1 MQPEEIIRIINGNP
15 GMSLGRLSEITGWNV
30 LELEVITSDV
40 G

>member
-30 LELEVITSDV
+30 LELEVITSEV

>member
-1 MQPEEIIRIINGNP
+1 MQPEEIIRIINYNP

>member
-15 GMSLGRLSEITGWNV
+15 KISLGRLAAITGWNV
-30 LELEVITSDV
+30 LELEILASDV